1 MKGYLEINGVTY
13 YENYLLT
20 CGGFTSL
27 VFGGVRANDWGLEAI
42 KSLEVS
48 SFISLLIVFHQLAEL
63 HGKIQ
68 ACLSLTCYRNISGIS
83 YVNRIKMTAV

>member
-48 SFISLLIVFHQLAEL
+48 SFVSLFIVFQALEL
-63 HGKIQ
+63 TG
-68 ACLSLTCYRNISGIS
+68 YRIISGIS
-83 YVNRIKMTAV
+83 YVNSIKLATVQIRVR